1 MSEAVHRYRAFI
13 SYSHRDKST
22 VRWLHRAI
30 ETYAIPRKLIGRVT
44 SVGPVPRRIAPI
56 FRDRDELSASS
67 DLGAELRAALEQAMF
82 LIVVCSPAA
91 AQSKWVNEEVRTFK
105 RIHGESRVLALVIAG
120 EPGISVGDQTADEE
134 SFPLALRYRL
144 DEAGELSNTPVM
156 HIAADLRPHADGK
169 RLALLKL
176 IAGLTGLQL
185 DELVR
190 RETQRRV
197 QRLTALAAGS
207 LGAAALTGGLALYAN
222 AQRAEAVRQRAEA
235 DAQRQVAVQES
246 AAAKAAADFLVSTFT
261 LSNPGTENP
270 RTITALTILQRSAD
284 RARTELAK
292 QPAIQLRL
300 LTTVARAYNNLG
312 LLQEAR
318 SALESDMG
326 DIRGQGALGAPA
338 LLTLAATYKSL
349 GMSSEATSA
358 VQQAEQLLGSDPAK
372 YLETRGDA
380 AELMGRIEDDEVHPS
395 QAILQYDRALQ
406 LYSKAA
412 NVEARSIARALNNR
426 GQVLSDLGRYPEAN
440 DSLLR
445 ANALLR
451 TTFGDKHLLVGQSY
465 FALAENDLNAGI
477 LPEAADYIAR
487 SVAILRS
494 VLDDDNPILAN
505 SLSMQGQI
513 YEAQKRPA
521 EARESLIEAIAAFRK
536 AYKGPH
542 YLIGIAEVYLGLV
555 DSELGNTPAALAD
568 LDDAKRNYDASYGHL
583 HVNHGDLL
591 VYRAMILKRANRM
604 TEARRNCAEGMD
616 IFAKVGDTASAL
628 YKADADICRT
638 L

>member
-30 ETYAIPRKLIGRVT
+30 ETYALPRKLIGRVT
-44 SVGPVPRRIAPI
+44 TIGPVPKRIAPI

-67 DLGAELRAALEQAMF
+67 DLGSELRVALERAMF
-82 LIVVCSPAA
+82 LIVVCSPASA
-91 AQSKWVNEEVRTFK
+91 KSKWVNEEVRTFK
-105 RIHGESRVLALVIAG
+105 RIHGEGRVLALVVAG
-120 EPGISVGDQTADEE
+120 EPGISVGEQTADDE
-134 SFPLALRYRL
+134 SFPLALRFRL
-144 DEAGELSNTPVM
+144 DDAGNLSNTPVM
-156 HIAADLRPHADGK
+156 HIAADLRPNADGK

-176 IAGLTGLQL
+176 LAGLTGLQL

-190 RETQRRV
+190 RETQRRM
-197 QRLTALAAGS
+197 QRLTTLAAGS
-207 LGAAALTGGLALYAN
+207 VGVAVLTGGLALYAN
-222 AQRAEAVRQRAEA
+222 AQRVEAVRQRAEA
-235 DAQRQVAVQES
+235 DAQRRVAVQES
-246 AAAKAAADFLVSTFT
+246 AAAKAAADFLVSTFSP
-261 LSNPGTENP
+261 SNPGTENP
-270 RTITALTILQRSAD
+270 RTMTALTILERSAD

-318 SALESDMG
+318 TALESAMTN
-326 DIRGQGALGAPA
+326 IRHLGAQGAVA
-338 LLTLAATYKSL
+338 LLTLATTYKSL
-349 GMSSEATSA
+349 GMSNDAATA
-358 VQQAEQLLGSDPAK
+358 VRQAEQQLGPDPTQ
-372 YLETRGDA
+372 YLESRGDA

-395 QAILQYDRALQ
+395 QAIVDYDRALN
-406 LYSKAA
+406 LYEKAPD
-412 NVEARSIARALNNR
+412 VEPRSIARALNNR
-426 GQVLSDLGRYPEAN
+426 GQVLSDLGRFADAK
-440 DSLLR
+440 DSMLR

-451 TTFGDKHLLVGQSY
+451 KTFGDKHLLVGQSY
-465 FALAENDLNAGI
+465 FALAENDLNAGA
-477 LPEAADYIAR
+477 LPEASDYIAR
-487 SVAILRS
+487 SVTILRG

-513 YEAQKRPA
+513 YEAEKRPA
-521 EARESLIEAIAAFRK
+521 DARESLLQAIAAYK
-536 AYKGPH
+536 KSYKGPH

-555 DSELGNTPAALAD
+555 DSELGNTGTALAD

-583 HVNHGDLL
+583 HANHGDLL

-604 TEARRNCAEGMD
+604 AEAHSNCVEGLD
-616 IFAKVGDTASAL
+616 IFTKIGDTDSAL
-628 YKADADICRT
+628 YKADSDICRN